1 MARGDELLVES
12 QVLCSTLPRNAELVQ
27 VTAVD
32 GRRWTPLEST
42 AREPGAPSFV
52 STVQPLLLLQVD
64 GGHLRNPT
72 LPSLKGFTTLQ
83 GMAAKPLS
91 ICDSVLTA

>member
-1 MARGDELLVES
+1 MADGD
-12 QVLCSTLPRNAELVQ
+12 A
-27 VTAVD
+27 
-32 GRRWTPLEST
+32 TPLEST
-42 AREPGAPSFV
+42 KDREPGVPSFV
-52 STVQPLLLLQVD
+52 STVQPLLFLLLLLQVD

-91 ICDSVLTA
+91 ICVSVLTA